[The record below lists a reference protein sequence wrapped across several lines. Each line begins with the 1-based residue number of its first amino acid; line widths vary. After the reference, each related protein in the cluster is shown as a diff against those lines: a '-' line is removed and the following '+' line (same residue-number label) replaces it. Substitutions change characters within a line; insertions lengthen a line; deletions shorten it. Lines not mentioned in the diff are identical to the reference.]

1 MKISVL
7 ISVYKSEKGAYLD
20 EAINSIW
27 QEQTLK
33 PNEIILVED
42 GPLTTELYDVINK
55 WKESLSDSLVIIKN
69 DTNIGLTK
77 SLNKGINIAKYNV
90 IARMDSD
97 DKSHPER
104 FAKQIEY
111 LKKHPEISIVG
122 GAIQEFNSENE
133 HLGVRRYPLTPE
145 AVREYIYKASPLA
158 HPAVMIRRQ
167 IFDDGHRY
175 NEQYRTSQDLALW
188 FDVIKSGYQI
198 ANIEDIVLY
207 FRQDGDIFKR
217 RSKAKANNEF
227 KIYMNGIRR
236 VYGLITWRYVFP
248 IARYLFRLTPV
259 PILKLIY
266 RSKLRNKVL
275 NS

>member
-97 DKSHPER
+97 DKAHPER

-145 AVREYIYKASPLA
+145 SVREYIYKASPLA

-167 IFDDGHRY
+167 IFDDGLRY